1 MTLDKSS
8 ASGAGAERIAL
19 SPAFGVSKH
28 IVFASL
34 VMGFLVIG
42 CGSWAATANLSG
54 AVIAPGT
61 FVVER
66 NVKKVQHS
74 YGGIVSEINVRN
86 GDRVQSGQVLLRLD
100 ATQIKAEL
108 GIIRSQLTELMARSA
123 RLSAERDSRAEMT
136 LPATFAEQSADAKAA
151 ADGEL
156 RLFQEN
162 KRTKESQKEQL
173 ALRISQL
180 KEEIVGL
187 TAQRDAKKTELQIIQ
202 RELEQVRALAK
213 KSLTPVS
220 RVYSMEREET
230 RLGGEH
236 GGLLAQIARANGQ
249 ISEINVQI
257 IAVDENLRAQAQREL
272 RGIEAK
278 LAELAEREVASKD
291 KLNRVELRAPQA
303 GVVHELVAH
312 TVGGVIT
319 GAEQVMLIVPDED
332 SLTIQ
337 TRLSPT
343 DIDQV
348 TVGRQAV
355 LKLSAFNQQNTPE
368 LYGHVVQVSADVT
381 VDPKSGQNYYV
392 ARIEMDEKSRH
403 AIGDLKLVPGMPVEV
418 YMSTGER
425 TALSYLAKP
434 FTDQMSRAFR
444 E

>member
-8 ASGAGAERIAL
+8 ASGAGVERITL

-108 GIIRSQLTELMARSA
+108 GIIRSQLTELVARSA

-392 ARIEMDEKSRH
+392 ARIEMDEKSRR